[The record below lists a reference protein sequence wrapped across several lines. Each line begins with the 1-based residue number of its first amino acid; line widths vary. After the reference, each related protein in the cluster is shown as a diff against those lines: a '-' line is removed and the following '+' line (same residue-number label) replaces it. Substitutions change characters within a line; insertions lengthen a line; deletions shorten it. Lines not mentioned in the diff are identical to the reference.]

1 MEQTENLGEGGTC
14 PQSPLSS
21 YAYDYIM
28 LNILNTFCCGTY
40 SSLLF
45 RCSKSVG
52 KWRHSLVWTLSYFS
66 PPSTSLEVCW
76 WVLLPWWLQRLV
88 PGRSQVVPSL
98 ILVRLSCTRALASFP
113 GSSPASLGTGNEPGN
128 EPTLLKVYKYEAF
141 FLYKQRRRS
150 TQDELMMREYFQEG
164 DLISV
169 SDFNS
174 HYLV

>member
-1 MEQTENLGEGGTC
+1 M
-14 PQSPLSS
+14 
-21 YAYDYIM
+21 
-28 LNILNTFCCGTY
+28 
-40 SSLLF
+40 
-45 RCSKSVG
+45 
-52 KWRHSLVWTLSYFS
+52 
-66 PPSTSLEVCW
+66 
-76 WVLLPWWLQRLV
+76 

-98 ILVRLSCTRALASFP
+98 ILVRLPCTRALASFP
-113 GSSPASLGTGNEPGN
+113 GSSLASLGTGNEPGN